1 MTETGTGTIGAL
13 VAAVSA
19 ISMAL
24 FGVDYYS
31 LLWGLVGALLAVM
44 LSEPMSRARA
54 VIYTFLATLTGA
66 ILGNVIAWRLGQ
78 MPKVALSAL
87 CILGGLASLAV
98 AAALLKAAPRLTE
111 AVARAVERRIGGGK
125 T

>member
-1 MTETGTGTIGAL
+1 MTEAGTLGAL
-13 VAAVSA
+13 IAAVSA

-44 LSEPMSRARA
+44 LSEPMTRARA
-54 VIYTFLATLTGA
+54 VVYTFLATLTGA
-66 ILGNVIAWRLGQ
+66 VIGNVIAVRFGP
-78 MPKVALSAL
+78 MPKVVLSAL
-87 CILGGLASLAV
+87 CILGGLAALAI
-98 AAALLKAAPRLTE
+98 AAGLLKAAPRLTD
-111 AVARAVERRIGGGK
+111 AVTRAIERHIGGGK